1 MIYSNTSSK
10 TSSNN
15 FSQKMLGD
23 VSRGTVRLKMISAD
37 KTPFTALSSTLL
49 PMEMK
54 LLSNCIYQRNFLEC
68 SNYWKL
74 YFK

>member
-23 VSRGTVRLKMISAD
+23 VSRGTVRLKMISVD

-54 LLSNCIYQRNFLEC
+54 LLSNFIYQRNFLEC
-68 SNYWKL
+68 SN
-74 YFK
+74 

>member
-23 VSRGTVRLKMISAD
+23 VSRGTVRLKLSNFLKVVSVD
-37 KTPFTALSSTLL
+37 KTPFTT
-49 PMEMK
+49 
-54 LLSNCIYQRNFLEC
+54 N
-68 SNYWKL
+68 
-74 YFK
+74 

>member
-23 VSRGTVRLKMISAD
+23 VSWGTVRLKLSNAWKMISVD

-54 LLSNCIYQRNFLEC
+54 LLSNFIYQRNFLEC
-68 SNYWKL
+68 SN
-74 YFK
+74 